1 MFITLHQSICKD
13 SGFSYEIHACT
24 RITDDGSLPPSTTG
38 FVCGSF
44 YLVFCCIPLR
54 PHFAHP
60 YATSA
65 IVFLYPYAHY
75 THVFFSVA
83 GSSGVT

>member
-1 MFITLHQSICKD
+1 MKRMNVF
-13 SGFSYEIHACT
+13 T
-24 RITDDGSLPPSTTG
+24 RITDGAPSTTG

-75 THVFFSVA
+75 KHVFFSVA
-83 GSSGVT
+83 TATV